1 MLAHSCGRHS
11 DGPFCE
17 VNAQGQQSPA
27 MELTFFFS
35 NREEKYASLTL
46 KTLSK
51 NADIRTWELMVVVTV
66 AEEKLI

>member
-1 MLAHSCGRHS
+1 MLARSCGRHS

-27 MELTFFFS
+27 MELTFFS

-51 NADIRTWELMVVVTV
+51 NADIRKWELMVVFTV